1 LTRLESLRSGRA
13 PRTAHPPEGNER
25 EGVRVP
31 ERMTRTAYRKA
42 SRRPTLDCDPSE
54 RRVSPWC
61 AGRHTFLPGD
71 WGTYSLIGD
80 DGGPPALRPFTE
92 IDASRIG
99 MELLVGV
106 DLMTD
111 VALEPL
117 SVGFPIEGALTW
129 KGIPE
134 PHDPR
139 RATSLGHSLV
149 DAHAGE
155 RSDEGH
161 AAAITGPPEGVEVT
175 ESSTIWS

>member
-1 LTRLESLRSGRA
+1 
-13 PRTAHPPEGNER
+13 
-25 EGVRVP
+25 
-31 ERMTRTAYRKA
+31 
-42 SRRPTLDCDPSE
+42 
-54 RRVSPWC
+54 
-61 AGRHTFLPGD
+61 
-71 WGTYSLIGD
+71 
-80 DGGPPALRPFTE
+80 
-92 IDASRIG
+92 
-99 MELLVGV
+99 MEVLVGV

-129 KGIPE
+129 KEIPE

-161 AAAITGPPEGVEVT
+161 AAAITDLPGGVEVT
-175 ESSTIWS
+175 ESSTIWG